1 MQWFTQNRQVLAG
14 MDSCAVMVILA
25 PTTDEQF
32 AAADAMCGM
41 YDRPDLLLWDST
53 AAFVRANPV
62 VPQNEH
68 YHTFLLDRDDRV
80 VLVGSPVGN
89 PRMWELYKRTIEE
102 LTGNGGRMPPVAES
116 SRR

>member
-25 PTTDEQF
+25 PTTTEQF
-32 AAADAMCGM
+32 AAASAMCGM
-41 YDRPDLLLWDST
+41 YDRPNLLLWDST
-53 AAFVRANPV
+53 AAFICSNPV
-62 VPQNEH
+62 VPQNEL

-89 PRMWELYKRTIEE
+89 PRMWDLYKRTIEKLIE
-102 LTGNGGRMPPVAES
+102 NGGRMPPVTES
-116 SRR
+116 SKR